1 MNRFAESYSG
11 FCLIQYMLDIK
22 DRNNANIMI
31 KDDGSI
37 FHIDLTFIFCSG
49 PGGMSFESAPFK
61 LTKEYLTVLG
71 GFESDI
77 FRKF

>member
-11 FCLIQYMLDIK
+11 FCLCQYMLDIK
-22 DRNNANIMI
+22 DRNNCNIMV

-37 FHIDLTFIFCSG
+37 FHIDLAFIFGAG

-61 LTKEYLTVLG
+61 MTKEYIKAFG
-71 GFESDI
+71 GF
-77 FRKF
+77 